1 MKIAR
6 IYTSLICLFITS
18 GIIAQ
23 SEDTIESYDLEPLEE
38 RVLAPLDDIYLLTK
52 SSDKGLEFRW
62 APTNV
67 KTWQMGIDHGYRLE
81 KIAFKADTTLVSLT
95 DFSLSPSKTIKP
107 WPLDNWET
115 IVNEERPYCAIA
127 AMSIYGQ
134 DKSSEK
140 GFVNQ
145 AQALENRHGFNVLAA
160 DLDNEAAEA
169 SGLYFVEKEKSI
181 LKSDGLYRVFT
192 FDETTGESS
201 DTAYVMAIYNED
213 QKLDAP
219 TLVDSVEYENAIA
232 IRWYN
237 QRGKKKYSAYHIER
251 SSDGNTFTRLTKKP
265 FINAVTSLRP
275 ENDMITYI
283 DSVEQN
289 GVDYYYRVIGIDAF
303 ASESP
308 ASKVIIAQGKEKVNL
323 TSPINVEVK
332 QKDEDKLVITWDAP
346 MGIAENN
353 IAGYKVM
360 KALHFEDE
368 FIPVT
373 KNTLSNDTYSFTD
386 TNPDSRETN
395 YYYVVAIDQ
404 KGNEVQSAM
413 AFGFTKD
420 DIAPQPPVNLIAD
433 IDTLGNVLLEWEAPQ
448 DNDIRGYRVFWSYE
462 KEGNYAVQSGKL
474 LPNTHFVDELQL
486 KSLTEIVYYYVIA
499 VDYSY
504 NRSEASEIYTLK
516 KPDIIPPAASIFADY
531 KVSEDGIYFEWIA
544 SSSLDVT
551 NIKLERSSSEQ
562 ESWTT
567 IESFDMKKNSFLD
580 ANVEG
585 GKLYQYRLL
594 TIDDDGNKSYNIKPL
609 ALEALTPFFIPSIT
623 KLTAEKIDGNLTLN
637 WEYDNAQEYEYMVY
651 RQLVNGTLK
660 SLKKVIGKTTFLD
673 NGNIDKAQY
682 AVVAKAKDG
691 RESKISKMV
700 TAK

>member
-1 MKIAR
+1 
-6 IYTSLICLFITS
+6 
-18 GIIAQ
+18 
-23 SEDTIESYDLEPLEE
+23 
-38 RVLAPLDDIYLLTK
+38 
-52 SSDKGLEFRW
+52 
-62 APTNV
+62 
-67 KTWQMGIDHGYRLE
+67 
-81 KIAFKADTTLVSLT
+81 
-95 DFSLSPSKTIKP
+95 
-107 WPLDNWET
+107 
-115 IVNEERPYCAIA
+115 
-127 AMSIYGQ
+127 
-134 DKSSEK
+134 
-140 GFVNQ
+140 
-145 AQALENRHGFNVLAA
+145 
-160 DLDNEAAEA
+160 
-169 SGLYFVEKEKSI
+169 
-181 LKSDGLYRVFT
+181 
-192 FDETTGESS
+192 
-201 DTAYVMAIYNED
+201 
-213 QKLDAP
+213 
-219 TLVDSVEYENAIA
+219 
-232 IRWYN
+232 
-237 QRGKKKYSAYHIER
+237 
-251 SSDGNTFTRLTKKP
+251 
-265 FINAVTSLRP
+265 
-275 ENDMITYI
+275 
-283 DSVEQN
+283 
-289 GVDYYYRVIGIDAF
+289 
-303 ASESP
+303 
-308 ASKVIIAQGKEKVNL
+308 
-323 TSPINVEVK
+323 
-332 QKDEDKLVITWDAP
+332 
-346 MGIAENN
+346 
-353 IAGYKVM
+353 
-360 KALHFEDE
+360 
-368 FIPVT
+368 
-373 KNTLSNDTYSFTD
+373 
-386 TNPDSRETN
+386 
-395 YYYVVAIDQ
+395 
-404 KGNEVQSAM
+404 M

-609 ALEALTPFFIPSIT
+609 TLEALTPFFIPSIT